1 MRTLPIE
8 PRYETFSYLPPL
20 TDQQVARQIQY
31 TLDQGYFP
39 CIEFCDEPK
48 PLDYYW
54 TMWKLPLFD
63 CRSPQDALREV
74 QECKSEYPNS
84 YIRIVAFDNVKQC
97 QVMSFIVQKPGKAG
111 YRY

>member
-39 CIEFCDEPK
+39 CIEFCDDPK
-48 PLDYYW
+48 PLDPK
-54 TMWKLPLFD
+54 MRFVK
-63 CRSPQDALREV
+63 CRNASPSTLTPTSALWRL
-74 QECKSEYPNS
+74 
-84 YIRIVAFDNVKQC
+84 IT
-97 QVMSFIVQKPGKAG
+97 
-111 YRY
+111 